1 MKPNAPKLWPKLWQI
16 SLVVPAPA
24 APVFEDALAG
34 LSETVSRFKVG
45 QGAWRLQ
52 ALCRQRPDKNVLRRA
67 VAAAAAS
74 SGIEVPAVAV
84 ETLAERDWL
93 ALNREQFPPVQAGR
107 FFIARSHDG
116 ANGRGRRG
124 RGGGV
129 RLTLD
134 AGPAFGSG
142 THESTRGCLLAIDRV
157 ASRRRFHK
165 GLDLGCGSG
174 ILSLAMAAALK
185 IPVVAADIDDWAVRT
200 TAANVRANGLGQWV
214 RVHKSNGLKASGVRL
229 AAPYDLI
236 VANILA
242 RPLVAMAPAIARHL
256 ARPGTVILAGL
267 LRTQEAA
274 LVAAYRAQGLRL
286 AGRIRIGGWSTLIF
300 ARGGR

>member
-1 MKPNAPKLWPKLWQI
+1 MTRSARTSPDSLGVASDTSAP
-16 SLVVPAPA
+16 SADA
-24 APVFEDALAG
+24 ARKCRPGFAEA
-34 LSETVSRFKVG
+34 VSRFKVEG
-45 QGAWRLQ
+45 GAWRVQ
-52 ALCRQRPDKNVLRRA
+52 ALFRQRPDQASLARA
-67 VAAAAAS
+67 LAAAAAS
-74 SGIEVPAVAV
+74 SGIIPPAVAV
-84 ETLAERDWL
+84 ETLADRDWL

-116 ANGRGRRG
+116 GSGRGG

-142 THESTRGCLLAIDRV
+142 THQSTRGGLLAIDR
-157 ASRRRFHK
+157 AARRRRFHR

-200 TAANVRANGLGQWV
+200 AKANVRANGLTHWV
-214 RVHKSNGLKASGVRL
+214 RVHKSNGLKASGIRRS
-229 AAPYDLI
+229 APYDLI

-256 ARPGTVILAGL
+256 ARRGTVILAGL

-286 AGRIRIGGWSTLIF
+286 VDRIRIDGWSTLIF